1 MSEPH
6 TPIERRENKRP
17 RDPSPAPEPVAD
29 RQRCRT
35 NLPMMTPTLN
45 PPAATP
51 PNAAAAQPPT
61 QPAAL
66 PADAGNPAS
75 GTPFPLKDGKH
86 NQCCHLVPRSKS
98 A

>member
-6 TPIERRENKRP
+6 TPIERRENKCP
-17 RDPSPAPEPVAD
+17 HDPFPTPEPVAD
-29 RQRCRT
+29 CQHRQI
-35 NLPMMTPTLN
+35 NLPMTIPTPN

-51 PNAAAAQPPT
+51 PNAVAAQPPA

-66 PADAGNPAS
+66 PADTGNPAS

-86 NQCCHLVPRSKS
+86 NQRCHLVPQSNF